1 MVEPAQHELQD
12 DGAGSWAWAL
22 PGEAL
27 CCRASQAHGVD
38 SQQGMT
44 DLLQERT
51 AMILGMNP
59 KTLRVRRKWQ
69 MFMWPLKRHWAL
81 VLQPFGEPFT
91 ARLVDDFVHNA
102 ERCFNAEVP
111 SSQLF
116 LVYEMLLD
124 DKDPFLMLSVKPDF
138 NTGRKNVWSLGLSKR
153 LNLMDLLARARE
165 VAGHYR
171 CYSLIG
177 ANCQHFAA
185 DLASSLGATRICP
198 DDETVA
204 LAATDTALPVGVVGA
219 CVAATAAGAANA
231 PALSWLPALNTVAVS
246 ASAVGL
252 CGCAALIG
260 VAGLYKVL
268 RDQSRCSGAAALDLA
283 GSCEAHLMP
292 PLLSA
297 VSTDFRFSL
306 TRLTSQKLTSK
317 SMPCL
322 RWRHDME
329 SDSESEEP
337 EELERPAESK
347 DSLASTLVH
356 TDLPKT

>member
-1 MVEPAQHELQD
+1 MVERAQHELQD
-12 DGAGSWAWAL
+12 SAAHGSLAWAL

-27 CCRASQAHGVD
+27 CCRASQGQVD
-38 SQQGMT
+38 SQHQGMT

-51 AMILGMNP
+51 AMIVGMNP

-124 DKDPFLMLSVKPDF
+124 DRDPFLMLSVKPDF
-138 NTGRKNVWSLGLSKR
+138 NTGRKNVWSLGLSQR

-185 DLASSLGATRICP
+185 DFATSLGAPTRICP
-198 DDETVA
+198 DDETVV

-283 GSCEAHLMP
+283 GGAHLMP
-292 PLLSA
+292 PISA
-297 VSTDFRFSL
+297 VSTEFA
-306 TRLTSQKLTSK
+306 RLTSQKLTSK

-322 RWRHDME
+322 RWHPDLQ
-329 SDSESEEP
+329 SDSEV
-337 EELERPAESK
+337 EELEELEELEERPADNN
-347 DSLASTLVH
+347 DSLASTLR